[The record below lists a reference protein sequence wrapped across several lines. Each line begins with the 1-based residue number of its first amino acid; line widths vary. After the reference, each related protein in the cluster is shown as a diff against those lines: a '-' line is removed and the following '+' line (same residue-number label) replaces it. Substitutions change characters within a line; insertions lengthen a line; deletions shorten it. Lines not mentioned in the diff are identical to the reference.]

1 MEQDISISLALFEL
15 KPDARWTLTGNNYSD
30 IEWTDSVHKKPTEEE
45 INAKI
50 LEIKLAEPMRSLRIE
65 RNKLLIAT
73 DWTQTPDIPES
84 IRTKWA
90 SYRQAL
96 RDLPANTSDP
106 KNPIWPTKPN

>member
-1 MEQDISISLALFEL
+1 MEYNIAIPLAIMEL
-15 KPDARWTLTGNNYSD
+15 KPGAQWTLVGTNYSD
-30 IEWTDSVHKKPTEEE
+30 LKWTDSVHTKPTEEE

-50 LEIKLAEPMRSLRIE
+50 LEMKLAEPMRLLRVK

-73 DWTQTPDIPES
+73 DWSQTPDIPES
-84 IRTKWA
+84 IRIKWA

-106 KNPIWPTKPN
+106 KNPTWPTEPK

>member
-15 KPDARWTLTGNNYSD
+15 KPDAQWTLIGNKYSD
-30 IEWTDSVHKKPTEEE
+30 IEWTDSVHTKPTEEE

-65 RNKLLIAT
+65 RNKLLSAT
-73 DWTQTPDIPES
+73 DWTQTPDVPES
-84 IRTKWA
+84 IRIKWA

>member
-1 MEQDISISLALFEL
+1 MEYDTAISLALFEL
-15 KPDARWTLTGNNYSD
+15 KPDAQWTLVGTNYSD
-30 IEWTDSVHKKPTEEE
+30 IEWTDRVHKKPTEEE

-50 LEIKLAEPMRSLRIE
+50 LEMKLAEPLRLLRVE

-84 IRTKWA
+84 IRMKWA

-106 KNPIWPTKPN
+106 ENPTWPTKPK